1 MGSWALSSLVSSNVE
16 ASGVTWNEA
25 GYLATFSYLVS
36 RNGHANPT
44 RLPGISHYPNG
55 VPGPDTRVF
64 ESTIRPDPG

>member
-25 GYLATFSYLVS
+25 GYLATFSYLVE
-36 RNGHANPT
+36 ADTPI
-44 RLPGISHYPNG
+44 LPGISHYPNG
-55 VPGPDTRVF
+55 VPGPGTRVF